1 MIEQIHYYL
10 SYDFVRN
17 ALIAGSLAGILGAVV
32 GYFVVIRKVSF
43 AAHSLA
49 HIGFTGAT
57 GAVLFALSPLEG
69 MLIISVL
76 AGMMMGATGNRL
88 QRSDMAIGMT
98 LSLCLG
104 VGTLFLTLY
113 KGFAGQATA
122 ILFGNI
128 FGVSHH
134 QIVQTL
140 VLSVDQ
146 PGNFAVCF
154 AETSF
159 CQRSTRSGRGA
170 RRFVVRL
177 VHRFHGDSGSLRHS
191 CQPGGRHP
199 AGFHTDHRP
208 GGHCDQALPEFL
220 GRTGDLRRHRI
231 CLPFGLEFCSPV
243 SQAGLPLFG
252 LRRLFLASTWLPRQS
267 AALFSGYHANRHITP
282 AAIVFRLRT
291 NSFRHSRVNAS
302 NNWNW
307 GRLERFTLSQASGF
321 AGGR

>member
-1 MIEQIHYYL
+1 MIDQIHYYL

-32 GYFVVIRKVSF
+32 GYFVVIRKVGF

-76 AGMMMGATGNRL
+76 AGVMMGATGNRL
-88 QRSDMAIGMT
+88 QRRDLAIGMT

-128 FGVSHH
+128 FGVSHQ

-140 VLSVDQ
+140 ILSAISLGALSLVSRKLLL
-146 PGNFAVCF
+146 PAF
-154 AETSF
+154 SLIWLK
-159 CQRSTRSGRGA
+159 RGA
-170 RRFVVRL
+170 
-177 VHRFHGDSGSLRHS
+177 
-191 CQPGGRHP
+191 
-199 AGFHTDHRP
+199 
-208 GGHCDQALPEFL
+208 
-220 GRTGDLRRHRI
+220 
-231 CLPFGLEFCSPV
+231 
-243 SQAGLPLFG
+243 
-252 LRRLFLASTWLPRQS
+252 
-267 AALFSGYHANRHITP
+267 
-282 AAIVFRLRT
+282 FRYPPYP
-291 NSFRHSRVNAS
+291 SSS
-302 NNWNW
+302 W
-307 GRLERFTLSQASGF
+307 
-321 AGGR
+321 

>member
-10 SYDFVRN
+10 SYDFVNN

-98 LSLCLG
+98 LSFCLG

-134 QIVQTL
+134 QIMQTL
-140 VLSVDQ
+140 VLSAISLGTLLFVSRKLLFASVQ
-146 PGNFAVCF
+146 PDLAEARGVSLSALSIVFMVILAISVTLASQVVGILLVFTLIIGPAGIATRLCRNFWAGLMTSVVIALITVWIGILLACVTSWPPTFWITTIIFGLYLITEAVC
-154 AETSF
+154 
-159 CQRSTRSGRGA
+159 
-170 RRFVVRL
+170 RFI
-177 VHRFHGDSGSLRHS
+177 LRH
-191 CQPGGRHP
+191 
-199 AGFHTDHRP
+199 F
-208 GGHCDQALPEFL
+208 
-220 GRTGDLRRHRI
+220 
-231 CLPFGLEFCSPV
+231 
-243 SQAGLPLFG
+243 
-252 LRRLFLASTWLPRQS
+252 
-267 AALFSGYHANRHITP
+267 
-282 AAIVFRLRT
+282 
-291 NSFRHSRVNAS
+291 
-302 NNWNW
+302 
-307 GRLERFTLSQASGF
+307 
-321 AGGR
+321 

>member
-98 LSLCLG
+98 LSFCLG

-134 QIVQTL
+134 QIMQTL
-140 VLSVDQ
+140 VLSAISLGTLLFVSRKLLFASVQ
-146 PGNFAVCF
+146 PDLAEARGISLSSLSIVFMVILAISVTLASQVVGILLVFTLIIGPAGIATRLCRNFWAGLITSVVIGLITVWIGILLACLTSWPPTFWITTIIFGLYLITEAVC
-154 AETSF
+154 
-159 CQRSTRSGRGA
+159 
-170 RRFVVRL
+170 RFI
-177 VHRFHGDSGSLRHS
+177 F
-191 CQPGGRHP
+191 
-199 AGFHTDHRP
+199 
-208 GGHCDQALPEFL
+208 
-220 GRTGDLRRHRI
+220 RI
-231 CLPFGLEFCSPV
+231 
-243 SQAGLPLFG
+243 
-252 LRRLFLASTWLPRQS
+252 
-267 AALFSGYHANRHITP
+267 
-282 AAIVFRLRT
+282 
-291 NSFRHSRVNAS
+291 
-302 NNWNW
+302 
-307 GRLERFTLSQASGF
+307 
-321 AGGR
+321 